1 MKIKRGLSILFYMIF
16 FIFLPIYGE
25 YLEYIQLNEMY
36 RVILILSLFF
46 LDVIFCI
53 YMNNI
58 EDEVY
63 KKLRVPYVILWSL
76 IILSF
81 SFIIF
86 LSIEIILCFWAFL
99 FIVYTLIKFFVY
111 KKVSE
116 NPLEKTVLSGGKF
129 RFIII
134 IIFFIRYNG
143 IFDI

>member
-1 MKIKRGLSILFYMIF
+1 MEIKRGLSILFYMVF

-46 LDVIFCI
+46 LDAIFCI

-86 LSIEIILCFWAFL
+86 LSIYVFG
-99 FIVYTLIKFFVY
+99 
-111 KKVSE
+111 
-116 NPLEKTVLSGGKF
+116 LS
-129 RFIII
+129 
-134 IIFFIRYNG
+134 YL
-143 IFDI
+143 

>member
-1 MKIKRGLSILFYMIF
+1 
-16 FIFLPIYGE
+16 
-25 YLEYIQLNEMY
+25 MY

-81 SFIIF
+81 S
-86 LSIEIILCFWAFL
+86 LSLKYIRKVWEKSAHK
-99 FIVYTLIKFFVY
+99 YIKN
-111 KKVSE
+111 E
-116 NPLEKTVLSGGKF
+116 
-129 RFIII
+129 
-134 IIFFIRYNG
+134 
-143 IFDI
+143 

>member
-63 KKLRVPYVILWSL
+63 KKLRVPYVILLSL

-99 FIVYTLIKFFVY
+99 FIVYTLINFFVY